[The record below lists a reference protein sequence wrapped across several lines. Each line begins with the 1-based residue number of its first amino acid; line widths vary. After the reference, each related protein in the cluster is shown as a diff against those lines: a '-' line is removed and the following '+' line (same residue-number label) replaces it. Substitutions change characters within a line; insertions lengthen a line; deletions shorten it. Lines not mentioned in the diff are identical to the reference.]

1 MLGGLHCYV
10 SFSLAVTSGSCSL
23 VAVPGLHIVVASVV
37 EHRIELMCPALA
49 GRFFTTEPPGKLVT
63 QLLIKTFEYLY
74 IYIYIYISLCIYIP
88 LYIYIYGEEI

>member
-74 IYIYIYISLCIYIP
+74 IYIYIFM
-88 LYIYIYGEEI
+88 YIYTFIHIYMEKKSE

>member
-1 MLGGLHCYV
+1 M

-74 IYIYIYISLCIYIP
+74 IYIYIFMYIYTFIHIYIWRRN
-88 LYIYIYGEEI
+88 LSEGVLK